1 MILFV
6 FHFADFNLFLP
17 NHPFLYPPKASGIIE
32 MEHWTKMD
40 YYTSMIQLILAK
52 TTQPS
57 ETPRKTYGNMA
68 LQLVNSFR
76 LCRNIQDSLSIPPDN
91 IRKPL
96 GFTAHINR
104 SPYIP
109 VFSPYTETYWPSRAI
124 HEYFRQRKIFKVK
137 EEKEKFCLF
146 GIYFCKFKI
155 NFEERV
161 MHVIAL

>member
-1 MILFV
+1 
-6 FHFADFNLFLP
+6 
-17 NHPFLYPPKASGIIE
+17 

-76 LCRNIQDSLSIPPDN
+76 LYRNIQDSLSIPPDN

-96 GFTAHINR
+96 GFTAHIKR

-109 VFSPYTETYWPSRAI
+109 VFSPYTE
-124 HEYFRQRKIFKVK
+124 
-137 EEKEKFCLF
+137 
-146 GIYFCKFKI
+146 IY
-155 NFEERV
+155 
-161 MHVIAL
+161 